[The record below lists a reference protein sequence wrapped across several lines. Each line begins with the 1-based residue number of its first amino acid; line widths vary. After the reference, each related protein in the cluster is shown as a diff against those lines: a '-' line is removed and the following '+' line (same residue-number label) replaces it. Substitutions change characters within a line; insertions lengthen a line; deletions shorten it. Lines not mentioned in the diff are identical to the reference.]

1 MRVRLAGCAM
11 TCLEQNMKDV
21 DVLIIGAGP
30 VGLLLGTE
38 LQREGVAV
46 KVIDRMPNR
55 GFFCKALGITARTLE
70 IFDDLGIIDR
80 AIGAG
85 TWLTGVETWVDG
97 AMVPGR
103 SMRVPDKGLPYGSL
117 SLAQY
122 ETERLLEAAF
132 AEHGGQV
139 NYGCTLDSFID
150 NGEAVDTFL
159 TGPQG
164 EALTLRCKWLV
175 GCDGAHSKVRSG
187 LSLSFEGEQYP
198 QTFALADVD
207 VDWSY
212 ARGPMYR
219 FEWTDMARAKVSV
232 AAVPVRGS
240 AKRYRLSMIVPDEQ
254 ASSLTNAVTP
264 DFETM
269 CNLLLPSLPEGSR
282 LSSMRWSSVYR
293 VSHRIASAYGRGH
306 AFIAGDAAHIHP
318 PVGGQGMNTGLQD
331 AHNLAWKL
339 AYVVKGVMGPTL
351 LDSYLAERHPVGT
364 DVVKSTSA
372 ALNAV
377 LARQAANPAMRETQL
392 LISYRGSPIVT
403 DLWPDADPAA
413 PAPGDR
419 APDARALTQ
428 RFVGHVRRLHEYIG
442 RGKHALVGYV
452 DKPEQYD
459 AFVDGCRALST
470 ALPDAVS
477 TVLVTAPGCEVPDYE
492 FTTTLA
498 DASGEFAS
506 TYHASGGAVW
516 IVRPDGYIGWRSSDC
531 SGEEIRSW
539 LQRLG
544 AQTSHTS

>member
-1 MRVRLAGCAM
+1 M
-11 TCLEQNMKDV
+11 EDV
-21 DVLIIGAGP
+21 DVLVVGAGP

-38 LQREGVAV
+38 LQRDGVAV
-46 KVIDRMPNR
+46 KVIDRMPSR

-70 IFDDLGIIDR
+70 IFDNLGIVDR

-85 TWLTGVETWVDG
+85 TWITGVETWVDG
-97 AMVPGR
+97 ARVPTR
-103 SMRVPDKGLPYGSL
+103 SMRVPDEGLPYGSL

-132 AEHGGQV
+132 AEHGAHV
-139 NYGCTLDSFID
+139 SYGCTLNSFIEND
-150 NGEAVDTFL
+150 ETIDAFL
-159 TGPQG
+159 TGAQG

-187 LSLSFEGEQYP
+187 LGLSFEGEQYP

-207 VDWSY
+207 IDWSCP
-212 ARGPMYR
+212 RGPMYR
-219 FEWTDMARAKVSV
+219 FEWTDPARAKVSV

-254 ASSLTNAVTP
+254 ASLLNNAVTP

-269 CNLLLPSLPEGSR
+269 CNLLLPSLPEGSQ

-293 VSHRIASAYGRGH
+293 VSHRLASAYGGGR

-339 AYVVKGVMGPTL
+339 AHVAKGLMGPTL
-351 LDSYLAERHPVGT
+351 LESYQAERHPVGV

-392 LISYRGSPIVT
+392 LISYRGSPIIN
-403 DLWPDADPAA
+403 DLWPDADPTA

-428 RFVGHVRRLHEYIG
+428 RFVGHTRRLHEYIG
-442 RGKHALVGYV
+442 RGKHTLVGYV
-452 DKPEQYD
+452 DEPAQCD
-459 AFVDGCRALST
+459 AFVDGCRALSA

-477 TVLVTAPGCEVPDYE
+477 AVLVTASGCEVPDCE
-492 FTTTLA
+492 FATTLT
-498 DASGEFAS
+498 DASGEFA
-506 TYHASGGAVW
+506 TMYHASGGAVW
-516 IVRPDGYIGWRSSDC
+516 IVRPDGYIGWRSRDC
-531 SGEEIRSW
+531 SGAEIRSW
-539 LQRLG
+539 LELLG
-544 AQTSHTS
+544 A

>member
-1 MRVRLAGCAM
+1 M
-11 TCLEQNMKDV
+11 TCLEQKMEDV
-21 DVLIIGAGP
+21 DVLVVGAGP

-38 LQREGVAV
+38 LQRDGVAV
-46 KVIDRMPNR
+46 KVIDRMPSR

-70 IFDDLGIIDR
+70 IFDNLGIVDR

-97 AMVPGR
+97 ARVPTR
-103 SMRVPDKGLPYGSL
+103 SMRVPDEGLPYGSL

-132 AEHGGQV
+132 AEHGAHV
-139 NYGCTLDSFID
+139 SYGCTLNSFIEND
-150 NGEAVDTFL
+150 ETIDAFL
-159 TGPQG
+159 TGAQG

-187 LSLSFEGEQYP
+187 LGLSFEGEQYP

-207 VDWSY
+207 IDWSCP
-212 ARGPMYR
+212 RGPMYR
-219 FEWTDMARAKVSV
+219 FEWTDPARAKVSV

-254 ASSLTNAVTP
+254 ASLLNNAVTP

-269 CNLLLPSLPEGSR
+269 CNLLLPSLPEGSQ

-293 VSHRIASAYGRGH
+293 VSHRLASTYGGGR

-339 AYVVKGVMGPTL
+339 AHVAKGLMGPTL
-351 LDSYLAERHPVGT
+351 LESYQAERHPVGV

-392 LISYRGSPIVT
+392 LISYRGSPIIN
-403 DLWPDADPAA
+403 DLWPDADPTA

-428 RFVGHVRRLHEYIG
+428 LFVGHTRRLHEYIG
-442 RGKHALVGYV
+442 RGKHTLVGYV
-452 DKPEQYD
+452 DEPAQCD
-459 AFVDGCRALST
+459 AFVDGCRALSA

-477 TVLVTAPGCEVPDYE
+477 AVLVTAPGCDVSDCE
-492 FTTTLA
+492 FATTLT
-498 DASGEFAS
+498 DASGEFA
-506 TYHASGGAVW
+506 TMYHASGGAVW
-516 IVRPDGYIGWRSSDC
+516 IVRPDGYIGWRSRDC
-531 SGEEIRSW
+531 SGAEMRSW
-539 LQRLG
+539 LELLG
-544 AQTSHTS
+544 A